1 MVFPPTDTVFEPFPL
16 LELPPLE
23 LPPLELPPPEPPL
36 ELPET
41 PLLLPPELPLELVV
55 LFFADELPALFSDA
69 PAVEESPFPCENTTF
84 PSFSHL
90 PSALTL

>member
-1 MVFPPTDTVFEPFPL
+1 MVFPPTDTAFEPFPL

-36 ELPET
+36 ELPEPPLELPEP

-55 LFFADELPALFSDA
+55 LFFADD
-69 PAVEESPFPCENTTF
+69 
-84 PSFSHL
+84 
-90 PSALTL
+90 